1 MAFPENPIYKFVETT
16 FDCVTSTHVM
26 KAEPNNILVHIPLK
40 EGRTS
45 KYYEEYLEWVAKGNT
60 AEAAD

>member
-16 FDCVTSTHVM
+16 FDGVTSKHVM
-26 KAEPNNILVHIPLK
+26 KAESDVLIHIPLK

-45 KYYEEYLEWVAKGNT
+45 RYYEEYLEWVAKGNT

>member
-16 FDCVTSTHVM
+16 FDGVTSKHVM

-40 EGRTS
+40 EGNR
-45 KYYEEYLEWVAKGNT
+45 YYEEYLEWVAKGNT